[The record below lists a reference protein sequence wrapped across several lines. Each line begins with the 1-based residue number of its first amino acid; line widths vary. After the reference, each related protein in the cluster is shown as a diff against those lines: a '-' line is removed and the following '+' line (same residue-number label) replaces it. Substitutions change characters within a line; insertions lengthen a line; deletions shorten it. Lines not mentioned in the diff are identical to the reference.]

1 MNQTI
6 CSGTISDNISIMSA
20 KADREVG
27 GGGGDARLKG
37 FLALVQKIR
46 QLTST
51 HNNSLRTLWGPLE
64 PTRTQ

>member
-1 MNQTI
+1 
-6 CSGTISDNISIMSA
+6 MSA

-37 FLALVQKIR
+37 SLALVQKII

-51 HNNSLRTLWGPLE
+51 HNNSLRTL
-64 PTRTQ
+64 